1 MIKAERQQ
9 LLAKHIHNKQSAQL
23 KELSELL
30 QVSED
35 TIRRDI
41 KELSDI
47 GVLKAVRGGAIAHS
61 PIPQHY
67 REREHLQVAQKEII
81 AQKALNFIKNDQVIF
96 FDGGTSTLAVAIA
109 LSKNLHIT
117 VVTNSFPVVNVFED
131 HPLVEV
137 IFIGGRLHKKSFT
150 TIGLETVD
158 AIRTIKADI
167 SFIGICSIDIAVGIT
182 TSDYEDGIIKQAIV
196 ANSRYNIALSTINK
210 IGTAEPYFVG
220 PVHAVDVV
228 LTDAAITQ
236 EMTASF
242 ASLGVSIQ

>member
-9 LLAKHIHNKQSAQL
+9 LLAKHINSNQSAQL
-23 KELSELL
+23 KELSKLL

-61 PIPQHY
+61 PVPQHY
-67 REREHLQVAQKEII
+67 REREHLQVEQKEII
-81 AQKALNFIKNDQVIF
+81 AHKALNFIKNDQVIF
-96 FDGGTSTLAVAIA
+96 FDGGTSTLAVAAA
-109 LSKNLHIT
+109 LPKDLRVSVI
-117 VVTNSFPVVNVFED
+117 TNSFPVVNVLED
-131 HPLVEV
+131 HPLVDV

-167 SFIGICSIDIAVGIT
+167 SFIGICSIHLEVGIT
-182 TSDYEDGIIKQAIV
+182 TSNYEDGIIKRAIV

-210 IGTAEPYFVG
+210 IGTAEPFFVA
-220 PVHAVDVV
+220 PVQAVDVV
-228 LTDAAITQ
+228 LTDAATT
-236 EMTASF
+236 EETTMNF
-242 ASLGVSIQ
+242 AKLGVSLQ